1 MKQINASLFYK
12 EKGGSLSYKE
22 TATSFGGF
30 AFDLVLSENHALEAQ
45 VAEHPIE
52 VGSAIA
58 THVHNSL
65 RQGELEGLISNW
77 SSIAPLFIDS
87 AVQNFQGLAAGP
99 NRAVAAFQD
108 TLKKIWLE
116 KRLVTIVLGLD
127 TYENC
132 ILTRIEA
139 NRTPDEGDA
148 QTFRIAFKEVRT
160 VKLATTRL
168 ATATSPLNLDEEDN
182 RQASSTADLGKQ

>member
-12 EKGGSLSYKE
+12 EKGY
-22 TATSFGGF
+22 TVDGF

-52 VGSAIA
+52 TGSTVA
-58 THVHNSL
+58 THVHNRL
-65 RQGELEGLISNW
+65 RQGELEGFISNW
-77 SSIAPLFIDS
+77 SSVAPLFIDS
-87 AVQNFQGLAAGP
+87 AAQNFMGLAAGP
-99 NRAVAAFQD
+99 NRAVSMFQD
-108 TLKKIWLE
+108 KLKKIWLE
-116 KRLVTIVLGLD
+116 KKPVTIVLGLD

-168 ATATSPLNLDEEDN
+168 ATATSPRNLEEEDN
-182 RQASSTADLGKQ
+182 RQASATADLGKQ

>member
-12 EKGGSLSYKE
+12 EKGGSIFYKE
-22 TATSFGGF
+22 KDGSANGF

-52 VGSAIA
+52 VGASVA
-58 THVHNSL
+58 THVHNRL
-65 RQGELEGLISNW
+65 RQGELEGLVSNW
-77 SSIAPLFIDS
+77 SSLAPLFIDT
-87 AVQNFQGLAAGP
+87 AVQNFAGLAAGP
-99 NRAVAAFQD
+99 NRAVAAFQG

-116 KRLVTIVLGLD
+116 KKLVTIVLGLD

-168 ATATSPLNLDEEDN
+168 ATATSPRNTDTEDN
-182 RQASSTADLGKQ
+182 RQASTTADLGKQ

>member
-12 EKGGSLSYKE
+12 KDGY
-22 TATSFGGF
+22 TVDGF
-30 AFDLVLSENHALEAQ
+30 AFDLVISEDHALEAQ

-52 VGSAIA
+52 VGSAVS
-58 THVHNSL
+58 THVHNKL
-65 RQGELEGLISNW
+65 RQGELEGLVSNW
-77 SSIAPLFIDS
+77 SSLAPLFIDT
-87 AVQNFQGLAAGP
+87 ALQNLQGLAAGP
-99 NRAVAAFQD
+99 NRAVDAFQN
-108 TLKKIWLE
+108 TLKKIWAE
-116 KRLVTIVLGLD
+116 KKLVTIVLGLD

-132 ILTRIEA
+132 ILTRIGA
-139 NRTPDEGDA
+139 SRTADEGDA

-168 ATATSPLNLDEEDN
+168 ATATSPLNLDDEDN

>member
-12 EKGGSLSYKE
+12 EKGY
-22 TATSFGGF
+22 TVDGF

-52 VGSAIA
+52 VGASVA
-58 THVHNSL
+58 THVHNRL
-65 RQGELEGLISNW
+65 RQGELEGLVSNW
-77 SSIAPLFIDS
+77 SSLAPLFIDT
-87 AVQNFQGLAAGP
+87 AVQNFAGLAAGP

-116 KRLVTIVLGLD
+116 KKLVTIVLGLD

-168 ATATSPLNLDEEDN
+168 ATATSPLSMDTEDN
-182 RQASSTADLGKQ
+182 RQASTTADLGKQ